1 MSSSPKVIPTMA
13 PILAK
18 PEQSPTVAVLHEKN
32 TLKCQTFVANL
43 KMVTLNLTDKFLEMI
58 LPSQSKSKKKLPCAE
73 SL

>member
-18 PEQSPTVAVLHEKN
+18 PEQSPTVAVLQEKN
-32 TLKCQTFVANL
+32 GIKCQIFDANL

-58 LPSQSKSKKKLPCAE
+58 LPSQSKSMKKLLCAE
-73 SL
+73 NP